1 MWIYLKLILTMAI
14 WGGTFIAGR
23 IAVQTMGP
31 LSVAFCRFAIA
42 SLTLLVLSYG
52 LDGKLPRLQRR
63 HLPWVAL
70 LGLSGVFFYSI
81 FFFGGLQTIEA
92 GRAALIVALNPV
104 VIAIVASLVFREPLT
119 RLKLAG
125 IATSL
130 VGATIIISKGNLTT
144 LLSQGIGRGDLLLL
158 GCVASWVVY
167 TLTGKRVMRELSPLV
182 ATTYA
187 CLFGTAA
194 LLIVAL
200 HEGLVQTWMQVA
212 PAAWVGVL
220 YLGMLGTAAGFL
232 WYYEGV
238 QAIGS
243 AKASIFINLVP
254 VFAIAFATVLLGE
267 PITLPLLLGGGLV
280 VTGVY
285 FTNRSS

>member
-1 MWIYLKLILTMAI
+1 
-14 WGGTFIAGR
+14 
-23 IAVQTMGP
+23 
-31 LSVAFCRFAIA
+31 
-42 SLTLLVLSYG
+42 
-52 LDGKLPRLQRR
+52 
-63 HLPWVAL
+63 
-70 LGLSGVFFYSI
+70 
-81 FFFGGLQTIEA
+81 
-92 GRAALIVALNPV
+92 
-104 VIAIVASLVFREPLT
+104 
-119 RLKLAG
+119 
-125 IATSL
+125 
-130 VGATIIISKGNLTT
+130 
-144 LLSQGIGRGDLLLL
+144 
-158 GCVASWVVY
+158 
-167 TLTGKRVMRELSPLV
+167 MREISPLV

-212 PAAWVGVL
+212 PAAWVWVL

-254 VFAIAFATVLLGE
+254 MFAIAFATVLLGE

-280 VTGVY
+280 ITGVY
-285 FTNRSS
+285 LTNRSS

>member
-1 MWIYLKLILTMAI
+1 MGIYLKLILTMAI

-42 SLTLLVLSYG
+42 SLTLLGLSYG

-63 HLPWVAL
+63 HLPWILL
-70 LGLSGVFFYSI
+70 LGFSGVFFYSI
-81 FFFGGLQTIEA
+81 FFFGGLQTTEA

-104 VIAIVASLVFREPLT
+104 VIALVASLIFKEPLT
-119 RLKLAG
+119 PLKLAG
-125 IATSL
+125 IGTSL
-130 VGATIIISKGNLTT
+130 VGAAIIISKGDLAA
-144 LLSQGIGRGDLLLL
+144 LLSHGIGRGDLLML

-167 TLTGKRVMRELSPLV
+167 TLTGKRVMQNVSPLV

-187 CLFGTAA
+187 CIVGTAA
-194 LLIVAL
+194 LSGLAL
-200 HEGLVQTWMQVA
+200 REGLVKNWMQVA
-212 PAAWVGVL
+212 PGAWIGVL
-220 YLGMLGTAAGFL
+220 YLGVLGTAAGFL
-232 WYYEGV
+232 WYYQGV
-238 QAIGS
+238 KAIGS

-254 VFAIAFATVLLGE
+254 VFAIAFAALFLGE
-267 PITLPLLLGGGLV
+267 PITLPLVLGGSLV

-285 FTNRSS
+285 LTNRSA